1 MEASTVPPFPE
12 RLRGLLFSCF
22 FFLHQNLPFLLQSLT
37 CTNIRRDISYSPR
50 GHLHFTGNFY
60 RQRDYRQMGEM
71 RGPVPRGPMRMYFR
85 AHGSH
90 RACTTQHETVQSA
103 FSGLAEITDRLEYT
117 KVTLKDKDLY
127 FNSKHNGKWS

>member
-1 MEASTVPPFPE
+1 MTQAKLDVSSPLLIPFPQSRPAGPHAQELRAPNCAVPMETSTVPPFPE
-12 RLRGLLFSCF
+12 RLRGLLFFLF

-71 RGPVPRGPMRMYFR
+71 RGPGATW
-85 AHGSH
+85 AH
-90 RACTTQHETVQSA
+90 EDV
-103 FSGLAEITDRLEYT
+103 F
-117 KVTLKDKDLY
+117 
-127 FNSKHNGKWS
+127 